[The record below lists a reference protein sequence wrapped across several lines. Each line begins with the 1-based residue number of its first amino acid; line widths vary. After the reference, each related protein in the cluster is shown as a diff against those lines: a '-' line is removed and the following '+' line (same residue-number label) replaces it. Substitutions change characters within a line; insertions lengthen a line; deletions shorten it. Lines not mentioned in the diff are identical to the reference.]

1 MSKLPNV
8 GTTIFTIMS
17 KMANEHGAINLAQ
30 GFPNF
35 SIDPR
40 LDEAMKLGENH
51 SAHQYA
57 PMGGAPDLLEA
68 IVKMNKDSYGVTF
81 DANREV
87 LVTAGATQAIFTA
100 IQSLVGPGDEVLILD
115 PAYDCYDPS
124 VLLAGGTPIH
134 ASLTEDYRPDWKA
147 IFEKSSKKTKMIIIN
162 NPHNPCGTLWSKND
176 FQELEKLCSNYPDL
190 LVLSDEVYEYIFFEK
205 QFYSIKEFPI
215 LKERA
220 ICVSSFGKTFHITGW
235 KIGYLTAPEKI
246 MIEIKKAHQFIVFC
260 VNHGAQ
266 IALAK
271 YIKIAEFNEIQR
283 IYKNKR
289 DLFIELLEES
299 KFELLPCEGSFF
311 ILASYAKISDLPDT
325 VFCEELTKK
334 HGVAAIPI
342 SVFNEDKRDDKIIR
356 FCFAKEDATL
366 IEASKRLCKI

>member
-1 MSKLPNV
+1 
-8 GTTIFTIMS
+8 
-17 KMANEHGAINLAQ
+17 
-30 GFPNF
+30 
-35 SIDPR
+35 
-40 LDEAMKLGENH
+40 
-51 SAHQYA
+51 
-57 PMGGAPDLLEA
+57 
-68 IVKMNKDSYGVTF
+68 
-81 DANREV
+81 
-87 LVTAGATQAIFTA
+87 
-100 IQSLVGPGDEVLILD
+100 
-115 PAYDCYDPS
+115 
-124 VLLAGGTPIH
+124 
-134 ASLTEDYRPDWKA
+134 
-147 IFEKSSKKTKMIIIN
+147 
-162 NPHNPCGTLWSKND
+162 
-176 FQELEKLCSNYPDL
+176 
-190 LVLSDEVYEYIFFEK
+190 
-205 QFYSIKEFPI
+205 
-215 LKERA
+215 
-220 ICVSSFGKTFHITGW
+220 
-235 KIGYLTAPEKI
+235 
-246 MIEIKKAHQFIVFC
+246 

-266 IALAK
+266 IALEK